1 MIRLLSLTDLFPFL
15 FFSLYSFQSADD
27 VNGEEEEEKK
37 TKKCLDVVNVCP
49 SSKGENDEVHMY
61 IYVYVCKTV
70 VERIANI
77 KKKKRI
83 NHKP

>member
-1 MIRLLSLTDLFPFL
+1 M
-15 FFSLYSFQSADD
+15 
-27 VNGEEEEEKK
+27 EKKKKKKK

-61 IYVYVCKTV
+61 IYVDVCKTV

-77 KKKKRI
+77 YKKKKI